1 MEIKFENL
9 DPLRWSDMS
18 AKMIPSLEILHKN
31 RAEFA
36 GCLHE
41 EDLIIWEVSCCF
53 HCFMFTLH
61 ITQEFFAVNYIK
73 TTRIGLF
80 IVN

>member
-53 HCFMFTLH
+53 PCFMFTLH
-61 ITQEFFAVNYIK
+61 IKQGFFAVNHIK